1 MARAVRALKIA
12 LEHGFTT
19 MRDLETEGASYDDV
33 ALKEAVNEG
42 VIPGP
47 RLFVAGPA
55 LSTTGSYP
63 ILRFRPDW
71 RFPTGVQICDGAD
84 GCRRAVREQ
93 LSYGTDWVKVY
104 ANTGGLRVTP
114 DGYVDSPPNW
124 TREELAA
131 VVSEAHGRGVKVA
144 AHATSDTGT
153 RIAIEAGVDSIE
165 HGTSIRPER
174 AREMAAKGIFLS
186 PTLTVMEYVAEP
198 RAREGRAIW
207 AELPKIRARSLENC
221 RKAGVKV
228 AFGTD
233 AGGFPWTEIP
243 QAREF
248 EHEVRLGM
256 SPLEAIR
263 SATTVAAEL
272 LGLAG
277 KAGRDRDRGVRR
289 PRRRARRSAQ
299 GRRRPF
305 ADRLRDEGRRSRSPI
320 PPRPEAVMRI
330 GLTGGL
336 ASGKSTVAA
345 ILRELGATVFD
356 ADEIVSDL
364 YEPGGPGESVARGAL
379 RKRRGGRAAAR
390 STGRRSPGSS
400 SRDPAARRALE
411 AGSILSCGKRSNSVS
426 REAERLGFGVAVAEA
441 SQLLEAGIEDRY
453 DRVLL
458 VVAPEAERIRRWSG
472 KGRDAADAR
481 RRMAGQI
488 SAEDARPRVTD
499 VIVNDGSL
507 EDLRT
512 RVEEVFGRWAK

>member
-1 MARAVRALKIA
+1 MKRALALAAFTALFASAAGAAPAPGLIAVRAARLLDVRSGRYVDRPVVVVRGDSIVSVETEVPAGARVIDVGDRTLVPGLIDAHTHVLLQGDATQAEYEHQILKEYPAHRVARAVRALKIA

-19 MRDLETEGASYDDV
+19 IRDLETEGASYDDV

-104 ANTGGLRVTP
+104 ANTGGLRVTA

-186 PTLTVMEYVAEP
+186 PTLTVMEYVALP

-207 AELPKIRARSLENC
+207 GELPKIRARSFDNC
-221 RKAGVKV
+221 RKAGVKI

-243 QAREF
+243 QAQEF

-256 SPLEAIR
+256 SPIEAIR

-277 KAGRDRDRGVRR
+277 KAGVIAPG
-289 PRRRARRSAQ
+289 A
-299 GRRRPF
+299 F
-305 ADRLRDEGRRSRSPI
+305 ADIVAAPGDPLKDVGVLSRIDFVMKAGEVVRPI
-320 PPRPEAVMRI
+320 PPVH
-330 GLTGGL
+330 
-336 ASGKSTVAA
+336 
-345 ILRELGATVFD
+345 
-356 ADEIVSDL
+356 
-364 YEPGGPGESVARGAL
+364 
-379 RKRRGGRAAAR
+379 
-390 STGRRSPGSS
+390 
-400 SRDPAARRALE
+400 
-411 AGSILSCGKRSNSVS
+411 
-426 REAERLGFGVAVAEA
+426 
-441 SQLLEAGIEDRY
+441 
-453 DRVLL
+453 
-458 VVAPEAERIRRWSG
+458 
-472 KGRDAADAR
+472 
-481 RRMAGQI
+481 
-488 SAEDARPRVTD
+488 
-499 VIVNDGSL
+499 
-507 EDLRT
+507 
-512 RVEEVFGRWAK
+512 

>member
-1 MARAVRALKIA
+1 MKTAFALAAFSTLFASAAGAAPDPAPAPIAVRAARLLDVRSGRYVERPIVVIRGGSIESVGTQVPAGARVIDLGDRTLLPGLIDAHTHVLLQGDATQAEYEHQILKEYPAHRVARAVRALKIA

-174 AREMAAKGIFLS
+174 AREMAARGIFLS

-277 KAGRDRDRGVRR
+277 KAGVIEAG
-289 PRRRARRSAQ
+289 A
-299 GRRRPF
+299 F
-305 ADRLRDEGRRSRSPI
+305 ADLVAVPGDPLKDVGVLSRIDFVMKAGEVVRPI
-320 PPRPEAVMRI
+320 PP
-330 GLTGGL
+330 
-336 ASGKSTVAA
+336 
-345 ILRELGATVFD
+345 
-356 ADEIVSDL
+356 VS
-364 YEPGGPGESVARGAL
+364 
-379 RKRRGGRAAAR
+379 
-390 STGRRSPGSS
+390 
-400 SRDPAARRALE
+400 
-411 AGSILSCGKRSNSVS
+411 
-426 REAERLGFGVAVAEA
+426 
-441 SQLLEAGIEDRY
+441 
-453 DRVLL
+453 
-458 VVAPEAERIRRWSG
+458 
-472 KGRDAADAR
+472 
-481 RRMAGQI
+481 
-488 SAEDARPRVTD
+488 
-499 VIVNDGSL
+499 
-507 EDLRT
+507 
-512 RVEEVFGRWAK
+512 

>member
-1 MARAVRALKIA
+1 MLDVRSGRYVERPVVVVRNGIVESVGTQVPPGARLVDVGDRTLLPGLIDAHTHVLLQGDATQAEYEDQILKEYPAHRVARAVRALKIA

-33 ALKEAVNEG
+33 ALKEAINEG

-55 LSTTGSYP
+55 LSTTGTYP

-104 ANTGGLRVTP
+104 ANTGGLRVTA

-131 VVSEAHGRGVKVA
+131 VVSEAHGRGAKVS
-144 AHATSDTGT
+144 AHATSDTGL

-174 AREMAAKGIFLS
+174 AKEMAARGIFLS

-233 AGGFPWTEIP
+233 AGGFPWTEIH
-243 QAREF
+243 QAQEF

-277 KAGRDRDRGVRR
+277 KAGVIEAG
-289 PRRRARRSAQ
+289 S
-299 GRRRPF
+299 F
-305 ADRLRDEGRRSRSPI
+305 ADLVAVPGDPLRDVRVLSRIDFVMKAGEVVRPI
-320 PPRPEAVMRI
+320 PPP
-330 GLTGGL
+330 
-336 ASGKSTVAA
+336 AS
-345 ILRELGATVFD
+345 
-356 ADEIVSDL
+356 
-364 YEPGGPGESVARGAL
+364 
-379 RKRRGGRAAAR
+379 
-390 STGRRSPGSS
+390 
-400 SRDPAARRALE
+400 
-411 AGSILSCGKRSNSVS
+411 
-426 REAERLGFGVAVAEA
+426 
-441 SQLLEAGIEDRY
+441 
-453 DRVLL
+453 
-458 VVAPEAERIRRWSG
+458 
-472 KGRDAADAR
+472 
-481 RRMAGQI
+481 
-488 SAEDARPRVTD
+488 
-499 VIVNDGSL
+499 
-507 EDLRT
+507 
-512 RVEEVFGRWAK
+512 

>member
-1 MARAVRALKIA
+1 MKTAFALAAFSALFASAAGAASDPALLAVRAARLLNVRSGRYVERPVIVIRGSSIESVGTQVPAGARVIDLGDRTLLPGLIDTHTHVLLQGDATQAEYEHQILKEYPAHRVARAVRALKIA

-19 MRDLETEGASYDDV
+19 IRDLETEGASYDDV

-277 KAGRDRDRGVRR
+277 KAGVIEPG
-289 PRRRARRSAQ
+289 A
-299 GRRRPF
+299 F
-305 ADRLRDEGRRSRSPI
+305 ADLVAVPGDPLKDVGVLSRIDFVMKAGEVVRPI
-320 PPRPEAVMRI
+320 PP
-330 GLTGGL
+330 
-336 ASGKSTVAA
+336 
-345 ILRELGATVFD
+345 
-356 ADEIVSDL
+356 VS
-364 YEPGGPGESVARGAL
+364 
-379 RKRRGGRAAAR
+379 
-390 STGRRSPGSS
+390 
-400 SRDPAARRALE
+400 
-411 AGSILSCGKRSNSVS
+411 
-426 REAERLGFGVAVAEA
+426 
-441 SQLLEAGIEDRY
+441 
-453 DRVLL
+453 
-458 VVAPEAERIRRWSG
+458 
-472 KGRDAADAR
+472 
-481 RRMAGQI
+481 
-488 SAEDARPRVTD
+488 
-499 VIVNDGSL
+499 
-507 EDLRT
+507 
-512 RVEEVFGRWAK
+512 